1 MIYHAG
7 AGTGGADVSG
17 EKNRHFCT
25 GTKRRTTPLNA
36 KAELVPRIHPFRR
49 RCGADSSSSDLHS
62 GNQNVISAPVS
73 CLLTENAS
81 VMTGFRPD
89 SFRCF
94 GTVLCAQLRSSGFP
108 FLLRRS
114 LPCGVLRLLYIGWQ
128 YVIWGKAKYCAFPSD
143 TIHDMGVICKQF
155 EKNMPHLFQPL
166 EKSRNLCQ
174 NKENRPGGVLT
185 ARRLD
190 ATNHPIRRNL

>member
-1 MIYHAG
+1 M
-7 AGTGGADVSG
+7 
-17 EKNRHFCT
+17 
-25 GTKRRTTPLNA
+25 LQ
-36 KAELVPRIHPFRR
+36 AELVPRIHPFRR

-108 FLLRRS
+108 FLLHRS
-114 LPCGVLRLLYIGWQ
+114 LPGGMLRLLYIGWQ
-128 YVIWGKAKYCAFPSD
+128 YEIGEKAKYRTFPSA
-143 TIHDMGVICKQF
+143 TIHDMGEICKQF

-166 EKSRNLCQ
+166 EKKPKPVS
-174 NKENRPGGVLT
+174 K
-185 ARRLD
+185 
-190 ATNHPIRRNL
+190 